1 MVHEGLLQTARCT
14 KDRGAG
20 GVAQPHGA
28 DHPIASH
35 VGVRGIP
42 PLPPLSRGVVG
53 RSLPPAPPAPDGI
66 FHSPPPRG
74 FPLAPPPPRAPA
86 PKPRPPFPGVPCGGK
101 MAAAMAAGL
110 SRLGRGVR
118 GLCGPLNGAG
128 AEEPCEERRGGLRG
142 APGSCGDGVSCG
154 AERAERRRG
163 GGGV

>member
-1 MVHEGLLQTARCT
+1 MAAPGGGSGRGPWGAQRDIAREEQRSRPCIYSMVHEGLLQTARCT

-28 DHPIASH
+28 DHPVASH

-53 RSLPPAPPAPDGI
+53 RSLPRAPPAPDGI

-86 PKPRPPFPGVPCGGK
+86 PKPRPPSRRALRREDGGRH
-101 MAAAMAAGL
+101 G
-110 SRLGRGVR
+110 G
-118 GLCGPLNGAG
+118 G
-128 AEEPCEERRGGLRG
+128 AEQAGPRG
-142 APGSCGDGVSCG
+142 ARVV
-154 AERAERRRG
+154 RAS
-163 GGGV
+163 